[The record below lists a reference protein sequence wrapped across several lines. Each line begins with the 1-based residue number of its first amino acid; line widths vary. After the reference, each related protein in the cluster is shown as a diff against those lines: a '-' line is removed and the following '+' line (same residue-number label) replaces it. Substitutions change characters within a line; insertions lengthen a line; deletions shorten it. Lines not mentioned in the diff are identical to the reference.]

1 MLKNIIYLFCPV
13 GIGCDAKVAYDFHT
27 TREEKPDQFC
37 SQVGEYNFFLLQF
50 TLMIW
55 SCLNIS
61 VGNELF
67 QFLEN
72 CWEICAFLTVVII
85 YYLLCL
91 PYILVENIIVL
102 IFSMQFVNKLIYA
115 REGAKDMM
123 DRSCSDLPWHVSLE
137 VDGKNIEI
145 PEVNYFISF
154 ICHSFV
160 I

>member
-1 MLKNIIYLFCPV
+1 MF
-13 GIGCDAKVAYDFHT
+13 
-27 TREEKPDQFC
+27 
-37 SQVGEYNFFLLQF
+37 
-50 TLMIW
+50 
-55 SCLNIS
+55 
-61 VGNELF
+61 
-67 QFLEN
+67 
-72 CWEICAFLTVVII
+72 I

-145 PEVNYFISF
+145 PEVTYFISF